1 MRTRI
6 LAVVAALILFAMVG
20 GSARADNIA
29 VQNGSFDQLN
39 ASGFSFFCGSGCAY
53 NLGPIPNWTMAGY
66 GGSFE
71 PGGAFNTPVP
81 DGGSNIAFIT
91 GTLSQDLGVP
101 EIAGDTYTLSVF
113 VGDRLDNT
121 PGTWSIMLDGG
132 STVLCSNG
140 GVDSSIALGT
150 FAEES
155 CTFTASSTVPSGDL
169 VVWLTGSGFPAS
181 FDDVTVTQTP
191 EPNSALL
198 LGAGVLLLAIF
209 GMFYKRKQGLQD
221 AA

>member
-6 LAVVAALILFAMVG
+6 LAVVVLLTLFALVG

-29 VQNGSFDQLN
+29 VQNGSFEQLN

-53 NLGPIPNWTMAGY
+53 NLGPIPDWTMAGY

-81 DGGSNIAFIT
+81 NGSNIAFII
-91 GTLSQDLGVP
+91 GTLSQDLGVSV
-101 EIAGDTYTLSVF
+101 IAGDTYTLSLF
-113 VGDRLDNT
+113 VGDRLDST
-121 PGTWSIMLDGG
+121 PGTWSIMLDAG

-140 GVDSSIALGT
+140 GATSSIASGT

-155 CTFTASSTVPSGDL
+155 CTFTASSTVPAGDL
-169 VVWLTGSGFPAS
+169 VVWLTGSGYPAS

-209 GMFYKRKQGLQD
+209 GMFYKRKQALQD
-221 AA
+221 VA